1 MYACMCVYIWI
12 QIYTIEY
19 YSGLK
24 NNEIMPFVTTWMG
37 SKKEAIACFS
47 ETKFRTIGLVYL
59 WNHRAGKGG
68 ILTRS
73 LDK

>member
-37 SKKEAIACFS
+37 PGGIMFS
-47 ETKFRTIGLVYL
+47 EVSQKERKYSVITYM
-59 WNHRAGKGG
+59 
-68 ILTRS
+68 
-73 LDK
+73 